1 MAGYLGCWLSCIFR
15 APGPYVTR
23 ADTVGWFVVQQSRPC
38 HLCDHFPPAR
48 LAPSN
53 IKSLKTSACEE
64 ETVPHDWTWS
74 PALANLATCR
84 REDGGYTIH
93 QQFVRQS
100 AAIADRM
107 VLRASR
113 YISDCHDGSYTG
125 ALQRLSAE
133 VILILC
139 NLSMLRARSAP
150 RKSRDMLPLFRVQ
163 SPIRIGLRRRQER

>member
-1 MAGYLGCWLSCIFR
+1 MECWLSCIFR
-15 APGPYVTR
+15 TPGPANVTR
-23 ADTVGWFVVQQSRPC
+23 TDTVGGCGSTSRPC

-48 LAPSN
+48 LAFSN
-53 IKSLKTSACEE
+53 IESLQTSACEE
-64 ETVPHDWTWS
+64 ETLPHDWTWF

-100 AAIADRM
+100 AAFADRM
-107 VLRASR
+107 AWRTSR
-113 YISDCHDGSYTG
+113 HISDCHDDGYTG
-125 ALQRLSAE
+125 ICSRYPRE

-150 RKSRDMLPLFRVQ
+150 REGRVMLPLFRVQ
-163 SPIRIGLRRRQER
+163 SPIRFGPWSRQER